1 MRLNGF
7 AALDFLVLSL
17 LSIVAPAADV
27 PLLHCRCRIRPP
39 SVVLAEVK

>member
-1 MRLNGF
+1 MCLNGF
-7 AALDFLVLSL
+7 AAPDILVLSL

-27 PLLHCRCRIRPP
+27 PRLRCRCRIRPP